1 MNTAHSVHA
10 SCCCAISA
18 HVLPLLCA
26 DAYRLRDKAVLH
38 TKPTLKHVLTILCL
52 ACAHVTMLYGSD
64 AAVVDESF
72 VLPAVTALRGVLE
85 VTEAGDVVYTFPEL
99 QVSCSHTTTAN
110 LHANTNTITTA
121 TTACFQL
128 LGCSCHSVLLLVLLI
143 LATSYTRVLA
153 QLWHCCT
160 TARALYCYSPIQ
172 IASSATIATRTTLN
186 ARAVDTT
193 TAVARA
199 SGIHSCS
206 CNASVY

>member
-26 DAYRLRDKAVLH
+26 DAYRLRDKALPH
-38 TKPTLKHVLTILCL
+38 TKPTLKHVLTIPCL
-52 ACAHVTMLYGSD
+52 TCAHVTMLYGSD

-72 VLPAVTALRGVLE
+72 VLSAVTALRGVPE
-85 VTEAGDVVYTFPEL
+85 VTEAGDIVYTFPEL
-99 QVSCSHTTTAN
+99 QVCYSHTTTAN
-110 LHANTNTITTA
+110 LHANTNTSTTA
-121 TTACFQL
+121 TTACFTASGLQL
-128 LGCSCHSVLLLVLLI
+128 SLSATVGATYISNVAHTSASAVMALLYNCQGSVLLQ
-143 LATSYTRVLA
+143 SYTNR
-153 QLWHCCT
+153 QC
-160 TARALYCYSPIQ
+160 
-172 IASSATIATRTTLN
+172 ATIATRATLK

-193 TAVARA
+193 TAGARA